1 MVENPWGLVYTSVL
15 IGSKWAL
22 TILRL
27 RRSPEA
33 IMEQQ
38 RWKRIIITEFKT
50 DLVFLGVY
58 FYYATVVLLKI
69 NKRVGDEKLFSLFFT
84 SEELT
89 VVQWASQG
97 NSF

>member
-1 MVENPWGLVYTSVL
+1 MSFNNFEAEAFA
-15 IGSKWAL
+15 GSYHGTTTLNTA
-22 TILRL
+22 
-27 RRSPEA
+27 RR
-33 IMEQQ
+33 
-38 RWKRIIITEFKT
+38 RITEFKT

-58 FYYATVVLLKI
+58 FYYANVFLLKI
-69 NKRVGDEKLFSLFFT
+69 NKRVGEEKLFSLFST